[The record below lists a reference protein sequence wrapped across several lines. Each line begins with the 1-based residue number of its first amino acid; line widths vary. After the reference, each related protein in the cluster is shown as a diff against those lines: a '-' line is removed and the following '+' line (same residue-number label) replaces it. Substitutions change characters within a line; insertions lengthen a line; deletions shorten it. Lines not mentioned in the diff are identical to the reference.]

1 MENVFQYCTNTK
13 SSLTEEENIIRIEEL
28 KNMGYDK
35 MLIGC
40 LIGNPSNEFYKHMGG
55 KLIKTRMFEKLQL
68 LENVYYLKKY
78 KKRK

>member
-1 MENVFQYCTNTK
+1 MENVFQYYTNTK

>member
-1 MENVFQYCTNTK
+1 MENVFQYYTNTK
-13 SSLTEEENIIRIEEL
+13 SSLTEEENRIRIEEL

-55 KLIKTRMFEKLQL
+55 KLIKTRTLEKLQL
-68 LENVYYLKKY
+68 LENVYYFKKI
-78 KKRK
+78 